1 MGKFDFEKSAYA
13 GDKELKEFKTLLD
26 RYNANSTV
34 ENEIALTPNVMKL
47 LNASIGDS
55 IEVNQ
60 GNKTEKYIITAAD
73 A

>member
-34 ENEIALTPNVMKL
+34 ENEIALMES
-47 LNASIGDS
+47 AMEYI
-55 IEVNQ
+55 
-60 GNKTEKYIITAAD
+60 KTNN
-73 A
+73 